1 MGVYS
6 DGSYNVPAGLI
17 YSFPVT
23 CCAGEWKIVQGNNHA
38 LWQNAL
44 ALWNLHCFLRIFN
57 LFIFLLF
64 KKVISDFCMETMNF
78 ANNCEDSYAFC
89 FFFLLFFIPNN
100 SWMAKYMIC
109 FTSFFFFFFILGMFG
124 LQVLLIF
131 DEWRM
136 FRIGTW
142 IWFTELLCDLLYA
155 ILFCFLDSGDFF
167 DCVID
172 RWKWDVVPMF
182 WLNLFFLVHLNWTYE
197 T

>member
-89 FFFLLFFIPNN
+89 FFFLFFLFQIIPGWPN
-100 SWMAKYMIC
+100 
-109 FTSFFFFFFILGMFG
+109 
-124 LQVLLIF
+124 
-131 DEWRM
+131 
-136 FRIGTW
+136 
-142 IWFTELLCDLLYA
+142 IWFA
-155 ILFCFLDSGDFF
+155 WHHFSSSSSFLG
-167 DCVID
+167 CLAYKYC
-172 RWKWDVVPMF
+172 WYLMNGEC
-182 WLNLFFLVHLNWTYE
+182 LG
-197 T
+197 